1 MELLALRSPLDDSV
15 RHLALDGD
23 SFADPE
29 VARGEA
35 KTEHL
40 WALPG
45 LVDAHAH
52 LSAATVEEQ
61 RALDGDGAVA
71 NARTNAWAQVEGGV
85 FLVFDK
91 GSRDRASLRILDEP
105 PDRRPDLTMAGSIMA
120 PRGGYFPD
128 FGPEVGVD
136 DLTAAI
142 AAEAEHPAE
151 WIKLVGDWPRK
162 GQGPV
167 TNYDEDALALAVD
180 VAHAAGCRVAI
191 HTNAPVTAGLA
202 VRAGVDSIEH
212 GLFLEAADLER
223 LGRRG
228 GAWVP
233 TIAAMEAVRDMLG
246 PDSSGGRL
254 FADGLANVRE
264 LVGGARE
271 AGVIVLAGSDL
282 HLPHGGVAAEAVR
295 LVSYGMDPVDVV
307 WALSEAGRDYLG
319 KPNAWQPKQPANA
332 VFYDA
337 DPRHDVSVL
346 SRPAGVLF
354 RGRWLKPLS

>member
-1 MELLALRSPLDDSV
+1 MELLALRSVVDDSV
-15 RHLALDGD
+15 RHLALDGQRW
-23 SFADPE
+23 ADPE
-29 VARGEA
+29 VGRGEA
-35 KTEHL
+35 KAEHL
-40 WALPG
+40 WAVPG

-52 LSAATVEEQ
+52 LSASTVDEQ
-61 RALDGDGAVA
+61 RGLDPQSAMA
-71 NARTNAWAQVEGGV
+71 NARANAWAQVEAGV

-91 GSRDRASLRILDEP
+91 GSRDRSTLAILDEP
-105 PDRRPDLTMAGSIMA
+105 PDHRPELTMAGSIMA

-142 AAEAEHPAE
+142 AAEAEAPAE

-212 GLFLEAADLER
+212 GLFLESSDLER

-246 PDSSGGRL
+246 ADSSGGKL
-254 FADGLANVRE
+254 FATGLANVRE
-264 LVGGARE
+264 LLGGARS
-271 AGVIVLAGSDL
+271 AGVTVLAGSDL
-282 HLPHGGVAAEAVR
+282 HLPHGGVAAEAAR
-295 LVSYGMDPVDVV
+295 LAEYGMDPLDVL
-307 WALSEAGRDYLG
+307 WALTDAGRDYLG
-319 KPNAWQPKQPANA
+319 KPSPWQPGQPANA
-332 VFYDA
+332 VFFDA
-337 DPRHDVSVL
+337 DPRQDPSVL
-346 SRPAGVLF
+346 SRPTAVLF